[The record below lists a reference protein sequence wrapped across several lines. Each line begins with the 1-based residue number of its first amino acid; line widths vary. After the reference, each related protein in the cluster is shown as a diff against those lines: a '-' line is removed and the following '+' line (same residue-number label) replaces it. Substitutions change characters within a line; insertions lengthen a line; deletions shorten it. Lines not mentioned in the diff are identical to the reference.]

1 IASLSMAMGLSD
13 KT

>member
-1 IASLSMAMGLSD
+1 LPNGLSD